1 MNQLRAELGWITD
14 RCRRRFRSAQTLSL
28 AFKALNLALLAPL
41 SAAILHVCL
50 TRWGRASVGN
60 FELVAFFASP
70 VGIAALLGVGAVL
83 LATLYL
89 EVSGLIRV
97 LADGRLHW
105 WQAFKSSTGLLHR
118 LIELGLRQLAL
129 YLVLALPFLAG
140 IGLVYWLLWHG
151 KDLNGLIILKPPV
164 FWLGAGL
171 AGVIAVAYFLLWLRC
186 FLQRIYAVPILTFE
200 SKTSPRE
207 ALKSSIERSRGRLLR
222 TAGVI
227 AAWATIS
234 SLVTFA
240 LLGLLDW
247 ALLRL
252 IGRGGSSLSMAAIVT
267 GTALAIHTVA
277 AMLLSVLANV
287 TFAATLLSLYR
298 QVAPDKTLGNALEQP
313 QSAPQSLGWL
323 VGGVLL
329 VLAGASV
336 VAGYLSIRNL
346 KLNESLEITAH
357 RAGAASAPENTVAAL
372 KQAIADRADWAEIDV
387 QLTADKALVIMHDT
401 DLARVGG
408 GNRNVN
414 QATLAEIQALDVGT
428 AFGPAFAG
436 ERIPTLSEFLAAAKG
451 KIRLNVE
458 LKPYESNADELTR
471 RTIKELQTADMV
483 PNCRLCSQSYESL
496 QLARQIEPRLPVG
509 YIVAKSVGDI
519 TKLDVDFLMVDGSLV
534 TRQLV
539 DRARLRN
546 IAVHAWTV
554 NEPTEV
560 GPLLDAG
567 VDNLITDKPAQIR
580 AEFDEIRALDVA
592 PRLILRTR
600 HSLSNSSR

>member
-14 RCRRRFRSAQTLSL
+14 RCRRRFRSAQALSL

-41 SAAILHVCL
+41 SAAILHFCL
-50 TRWGRASVGN
+50 SRWGRASVGN
-60 FELVAFFASP
+60 FELVAFFVSP

-89 EVSGLIRV
+89 ELSGLIRV

-129 YLVLALPFLAG
+129 YLALALPFLAG

-171 AGVIAVAYFLLWLRC
+171 AGAIAVAYLLLALRC

-207 ALKSSIERSRGRLLR
+207 ALESSIERSRGRLFR
-222 TAGVI
+222 TLSVI
-227 AAWATIS
+227 AAWAAIS
-234 SLVTFA
+234 SLVTIA

-252 IGRGGSSLSMAAIVT
+252 IGRGGSSLSMAAVVT

-277 AMLLSVLANV
+277 AMLLSVVANV

-298 QVAPDKTLGNALEQP
+298 QVAPDQTLGDDLEQP
-313 QSAPQSLGWL
+313 QPSPKSLGWM

-336 VAGYLSIRNL
+336 IAGYLAIRDL

-357 RAGAASAPENTVAAL
+357 RAGAAGAPENTVAAL
-372 KQAIADRADWAEIDV
+372 KQAIVDRADWAEIDV
-387 QLTADKALVIMHDT
+387 QLTADKALVVMHDI

-408 GNRNVN
+408 GNRRVD
-414 QATLAEIQALDVGT
+414 QATLAEIQALDVG
-428 AFGPAFAG
+428 ASFGPNFAG
-436 ERIPTLSEFLAAAKG
+436 ERIPTLGDILAAAKG

-458 LKPYESNADELTR
+458 LKPHGKSDADELTR
-471 RTIKELQTADMV
+471 RTIEELQSADMV

-509 YIVAKSVGDI
+509 YIVATSVGDI
-519 TKLDVDFLMVDGSLV
+519 AKLDVDFLMVKGSLV

-554 NEPTEV
+554 NDPAEV

-567 VDNLITDKPAQIR
+567 VANLITDKPAPIR

-600 HSLSNSSR
+600 HSLSN